1 MHGDARGW
9 RLSLSEIVRIVLK
22 ETVALIWKLFQ
33 IYADFFFSFLHVYT
47 EHSVWHL
54 RQKSLGESHPVE
66 LSVNNNNKFDRR

>member
-33 IYADFFFSFLHVYT
+33 IYADFFFLFCMCIRNIRCATLGRK
-47 EHSVWHL
+47 VWGKVI
-54 RQKSLGESHPVE
+54 Q
-66 LSVNNNNKFDRR
+66 